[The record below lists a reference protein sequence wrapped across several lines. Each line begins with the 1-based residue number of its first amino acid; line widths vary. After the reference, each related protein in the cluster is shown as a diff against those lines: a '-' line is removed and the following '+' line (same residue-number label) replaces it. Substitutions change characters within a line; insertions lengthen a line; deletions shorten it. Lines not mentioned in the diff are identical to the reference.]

1 MPETLKKIPFSR
13 GVEVSFSL
21 LDKPAKVRHR
31 VGRPAFSLQ
40 LSALSPLHILTRYIV
55 FDLLK
60 VFLLTL
66 TVMTAFLFVLLVGKE
81 AVENGLGLMPI
92 LRMLPYILP
101 QAMQF
106 AVPGTMLLATVTVY
120 GRVAATNEIVAVK
133 SLGISPMTLI
143 WPTLILATLVSFGAV
158 VLNDVAVSWGR
169 GGVQRVLLESL
180 EEIVY
185 GRLRTARSYSNSR
198 LKVSVRRV
206 EGRQLIQPTLLYF
219 DDDSDKPTTIIADLA
234 EIRSD
239 PPNELI
245 LVVFTNAEVD
255 LHGKGSIY
263 HPGEFELP
271 IPLAD
276 FGGQQAGKRSPSQYS
291 LREIGPSKIEQT
303 VLIDRLEQ
311 EMTAETAHVLM
322 TGRMFELSPANWQSK
337 QVAQRI
343 AIGKLHRLNTEPH
356 RRWANGFSCLCFVMI
371 GAPMAIRLRHGEIWG
386 SFFACFL
393 PILLVY
399 YPMLAGCLDLAKEG
413 VLPPQAVWL
422 GNLVLALWG
431 VWLVRRVVRF

>member
-1 MPETLKKIPFSR
+1 MR
-13 GVEVSFSL
+13 
-21 LDKPAKVRHR
+21 
-31 VGRPAFSLQ
+31 
-40 LSALSPLHILTRYIV
+40 ILTRYIV

-66 TVMTAFLFVLLVGKE
+66 ASMTAFVFVMMIGEL
-81 AVENGLGLMPI
+81 AVENGLGLVPI
-92 LRMLPYILP
+92 LQMLPYILP

-120 GRVAATNEIVAVK
+120 GRIAASNEIVAVK
-133 SLGISPMTLI
+133 SMGISPMTLI
-143 WPTLILATLVSFGAV
+143 WPTLILATLVSLVAV

-185 GRLRTARSYSNSR
+185 GRLRTTRSFSNSR

-206 EGRQLIQPTLLYF
+206 EQTRLIQPTFLFYAR
-219 DDDSDKPTTIIADLA
+219 PGEPAWTITADEA
-234 EIRSD
+234 EIRANAAESSVSLMLVNSD
-239 PPNELI
+239 M
-245 LVVFTNAEVD
+245 D
-255 LHGKGSIY
+255 LGGKGNVS
-263 HPGEFELP
+263 HPGTFQYDVS
-271 IPLAD
+271 LAD
-276 FGGQQAGKRSPSQYS
+276 FTGQDGDSRSPSQYS
-291 LREIGPSKIEQT
+291 LREIGPSKVEQLA
-303 VLIDRLEQ
+303 LIDQLKQ
-311 EMTAETAHVLM
+311 EMTASAAYALM
-322 TGRMFELSPANWQSK
+322 TGRMVELSQGAWQTKRAAHSGA
-337 QVAQRI
+337 VYT
-343 AIGKLHRLNTEPH
+343 LHRLYTEPH
-356 RRWANGFSCLCFVMI
+356 RRWAGGFSCLCFVMI

-399 YPMLAGCLDLAKEG
+399 YPMLVGCLDMAKDG

-431 VWLVRRVVRF
+431 VWLLRRVIRF

>member
-1 MPETLKKIPFSR
+1 MLAQVRTRSSPLKCRSPHSPTLLKYPFSLQP
-13 GVEVSFSL
+13 S
-21 LDKPAKVRHR
+21 
-31 VGRPAFSLQ
+31 AFSL
-40 LSALSPLHILTRYIV
+40 SPPLHILTRYIV

-66 TVMTAFLFVLLVGKE
+66 TVMTAFLFVVLIGKE
-81 AVENGLGLMPI
+81 AVENGLGLVPI

-106 AVPGTMLLATVTVY
+106 AVPGTMLLATVAVY
-120 GRVAATNEIVAVK
+120 GRVAASNEIVAIK
-133 SLGISPMTLI
+133 SMGISPMTLV
-143 WPTLILATLVSFGAV
+143 WPTLILATLVSLGAV

-185 GRLRTARSYSNSR
+185 GRLRTTRSYSNNQ

-219 DDDSDKPTTIIADLA
+219 DSKNEKPTTITADLA

-239 PPNELI
+239 PENELL

-255 LHGKGSIY
+255 LHGKGSLY

-271 IPLAD
+271 VPLTD
-276 FGGQQAGKRSPSQYS
+276 FNGSKSGRRSPSQYS
-291 LREIGPSKIEQT
+291 LSEIRPSKVEQT

-322 TGRMFELSPANWQSK
+322 TGRMFELSPASWQTK
-337 QVAQRI
+337 QVSHRR
-343 AIGKLHRLNTEPH
+343 AISKLHRLNTEPH

-399 YPMLAGCLDLAKEG
+399 YPMLAGTLDLAKDG

-431 VWLVRRVVRF
+431 VWLLRRVVRF